1 MNFYE
6 TQMGQKFFSCQLPAL
21 IKALQSIA
29 GAIERH
35 PATVELSNESIGE
48 NDILH
53 EIYNGNYQPES
64 QKRKADNPLDL
75 NVLQTAHTLLHT
87 LSPKQQELFCEYE
100 DAANARSD
108 HTSERAFKDGF
119 RLAVQMILDGCRT
132 SDSQVQDVPAKERAI

>member
-6 TQMGQKFFSCQLPAL
+6 TQMGQKFFGCQLPAL

-29 GAIERH
+29 DTIERRS
-35 PATVELSNESIGE
+35 AGE

-53 EIYNGNYQPES
+53 EIYNGNYQSES

-87 LSPKQQELFCEYE
+87 LSPRQQELFCEYE
-100 DAANARSD
+100 DAANTRSD

-132 SDSQVQDVPAKERAI
+132 SDAQVQDVPAKERAI